1 MNLSGYVL
9 REGICKKIGYDNIC
23 YSSIISND
31 KKYSNLKKL
40 DSNLVDKIATVLNF
54 KDMKDNINK
63 TMQKYNASIYIV
75 IAFASIMAF
84 VIIAVIANIVV
95 EENKKIISLM
105 KVMGYKNKKIS
116 SIVLNIYTPIIIVS
130 YLLSIPVTKEILKQI
145 VSVLAGDMK
154 MTIPISLEPTLA
166 ILGLVALLIAYYIA
180 VGLSKRVLN
189 KIPLAIALKRE

>member
-1 MNLSGYVL
+1 
-9 REGICKKIGYDNIC
+9 
-23 YSSIISND
+23 
-31 KKYSNLKKL
+31 
-40 DSNLVDKIATVLNF
+40 
-54 KDMKDNINK
+54 MKDNMNK
-63 TMQKYNASIYIV
+63 AMQKYNASIYIV
-75 IAFASIMAF
+75 ITFASIMAF

-116 SIVLNIYTPIIIVS
+116 SIVLNIYTPIIIIS

-189 KIPLAIALKRE
+189 KIPLAVALKRE